1 MVSEEFLVYN
11 GGAVTGG
18 FQDLFDEVG
27 WTDSGAQG
35 AEDVSLSSPIPLFV
49 EGQPDGTINRELV
62 RRYVYYR
69 KIREGN
75 LTFVDRV
82 GISEEAGI
90 NREIR
95 TSVDML
101 LIQHLNDW
109 SAANGSSANNP
120 ALSDVSGTAIPEVG
134 PMGAHSI
141 FVMVVVRA
149 IRDTGSLNLSD
160 LTENWFLQH
169 SAVKAVAVGIA
180 TPTFNKNVLETKD
193 LDFHRY
199 GSTRIPGIRME
210 GI

>member
-1 MVSEEFLVYN
+1 MQNGESVS
-11 GGAVTGG
+11 
-18 FQDLFDEVG
+18 
-27 WTDSGAQG
+27 
-35 AEDVSLSSPIPLFV
+35 VSPPIPLFV
-49 EGQPDGTINRELV
+49 NGQPDGTINSELV

-75 LTFVDRV
+75 IVFVDRA

-90 NREIR
+90 NREVR
-95 TSVDML
+95 TNVDLL
-101 LIQHLNDW
+101 LIQHLNEW
-109 SAANGSSANNP
+109 STANGSSANNP
-120 ALSDVSGTAIPEVG
+120 AVKPNGTAIPEVG

-149 IRDTGSLNLSD
+149 IRDTGSLVLGD

-180 TPTFNKNVLETKD
+180 APTFNKNVLETKD

-199 GSTRIPGIRME
+199 DSTRIPGIRME